1 MSNMPLGR
9 AWVFCL
15 LMSAAAGEMKVEAEG
30 AELDAMP
37 VPPQ

>member
-1 MSNMPLGR
+1 MSNVPLGR

-15 LMSAAAGEMKVEAEG
+15 LMSVAAGEMKVEAEG
-30 AELDAMP
+30 AKLDAVP